1 MADPNTPTPSP
12 SPAPSADVVR
22 VAAVMSLALLGNSLL
37 YVVLPVH
44 AAAFGIGFAWV
55 GVLLSANRMV
65 RIVGYGAVAALGRR
79 IGARRLT
86 IAAAVTAT
94 VSTAAYGLCTGEVQL
109 LIARVAWGLAFA
121 ALNLTTLSYAVRD
134 SARAGQRVGLS
145 HSVSV
150 LGPVLSL
157 SVGAW
162 LVAYVGPQHIFVI
175 LALATLPSIALA
187 WMLPELHESVA
198 SKPRRMLSWPSWLD
212 LWALAL
218 GFAIDG
224 IFVTTL
230 SVLLSGVVSL
240 DSAVLAGGLLLAA
253 RRAIEIIAA
262 PAGGTLGDRF
272 GAGRVLLLLG
282 VVLAAGLVAS
292 AAGYVLIGAAA
303 IVLTRGAL
311 STLAIVLV
319 ARLNPDSHMSALSV
333 YATWRDLGAAIGP
346 LVAGLSVSFIGVP
359 ILYSALGGLLLLMLL
374 LRART
379 LIGLSVPP
387 PT

>member
-1 MADPNTPTPSP
+1 
-12 SPAPSADVVR
+12 
-22 VAAVMSLALLGNSLL
+22 MSLALMGDALL

-44 AAAFGIGFAWV
+44 AAAFGISFAWV

-65 RIVGYGAVAALGRR
+65 RIVGYGPVAAFGRR
-79 IGARRLT
+79 IGARRLS
-86 IAAAVTAT
+86 IAAAIAAT
-94 VSTAAYGLCTGEVQL
+94 LSTAAYGLCSGEIPL
-109 LIARVAWGLAFA
+109 LIARIAWGLAFA

-134 SARAGQRVGLS
+134 KARAGQRVGLS
-145 HSVSV
+145 QSISG
-150 LGPVLSL
+150 LGPVLCL

-162 LVAYVGPQHIFVI
+162 LVASVGPQNIFVI

-187 WMLPELHESVA
+187 WMLPELHEA
-198 SKPRRMLSWPSWLD
+198 PATKTRRMLSRPSWLD
-212 LWALAL
+212 LWAFAL

-230 SVLLSGVVSL
+230 SVLLSGVVSVE
-240 DSAVLAGGLLLAA
+240 SAVLAGGLLLAA
-253 RRAIEIIAA
+253 RRALEIVVA
-262 PAGGTLGDRF
+262 PVGGTLGDRF

-282 VVLAAGLVAS
+282 VLLAAGLAAS

-311 STLAIVLV
+311 STQAIVLV
-319 ARLNPDSHMSALSV
+319 ARLNPDGHMSALSV
-333 YATWRDLGAAIGP
+333 YATWRDLGAALGP
-346 LVAGLSVSFIGVP
+346 LVAGFTVSFVGVP
-359 ILYSALGGLLLLMLL
+359 LLYSTLGGLLLLMLL

-387 PT
+387 PR